1 MCSKYVSVVAMM
13 NVIPPITLTKY
24 ESSAAQ
30 IKEPKRVKKVIHS
43 FFLPFLT
50 WKNITLKN
58 PSEVDPDRNAWE
70 IPPLSLS

>member
-24 ESSAAQ
+24 ESFAQ
-30 IKEPKRVKKVIHS
+30 IKEPKKSEKGHS
-43 FFLPFLT
+43 FIFPPSPHI

-58 PSEVDPDRNAWE
+58 LPEVDPDRMLGKF
-70 IPPLSLS
+70 PHLV